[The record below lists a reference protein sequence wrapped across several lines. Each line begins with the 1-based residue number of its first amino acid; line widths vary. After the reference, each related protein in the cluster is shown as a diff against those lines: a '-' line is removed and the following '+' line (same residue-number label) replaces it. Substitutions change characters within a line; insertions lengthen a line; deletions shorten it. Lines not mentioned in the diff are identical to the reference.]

1 MLHVQWKTDVFP
13 FEPEQIYREI
23 FVLLSATKMKA
34 FVMTSQVTRGWLQ
47 GQITDNRFYCG
58 EKERKTERNHFVRES
73 KQNDNHVLWM
83 IIMFL
88 IFLSNTMNL
97 KTEV

>member
-34 FVMTSQVTRGWLQ
+34 FVMTSQVKGGWLQ
-47 GQITDNRFYCG
+47 GQITDFIEGKKKKRQ
-58 EKERKTERNHFVRES
+58 KETTLCRNAN
-73 KQNDNHVLWM
+73 KM
-83 IIMFL
+83 IIMCFG
-88 IFLSNTMNL
+88 
-97 KTEV
+97 